1 MKPLGIILIVLV
13 LAAVVGIGYLYLNAN
28 LDIRFE
34 ACIATDGMTQVDF
47 FNTLKSKVASSEFV
61 GTRYTNK
68 DLGSADQYQFL
79 TYTIRLDNHT
89 FLKAEVIEIRIT
101 PMQGDI
107 LQIGEESVHD
117 LPSGQQMDLSAT
129 ILTDRTMHSVR
140 EATVSYYFWGIP
152 FTTKLTLGK

>member
-1 MKPLGIILIVLV
+1 MKAFAIILIVLV
-13 LAAVVGIGYLYLNAN
+13 LAAIVGLGYLYLNAN

-34 ACIATDGMTQVDF
+34 ACIATDGMTQIDF
-47 FNTLKSKVASSEFV
+47 FNTLKSKVASSAFV
-61 GTRYTNK
+61 GTRFTNS
-68 DLGSADQYQFL
+68 DLGAADQYQFL
-79 TYTIRLDNHT
+79 TYTLRLDNHT

-101 PMQGDI
+101 PMQGDV
-107 LQIGEESVHD
+107 LQIGEENAHD
-117 LPSGQQMDLSAT
+117 LPSGQWMDLSAT